1 MTGLTIFFMKGVRVM
16 NAETIQLLQGNTYK
30 NFAKY
35 VSLNVIS
42 MIGLSLYV
50 LADTYFIANG
60 IGKDGLIALNL
71 VLPVYNGVLNAIG
84 LLIATGVGT
93 IYSIYVGKQEHR
105 HGNEVFTQVIF
116 ISLLISLVLTLIGVV
131 FSENIVKLLGA
142 SDRLAPLAKDY
153 IKTIFFFSSAFIL
166 NNIMVCMIR
175 NDGNPK
181 LAMTAML
188 TGSFSN
194 IILDYI
200 FIFPLRMGM
209 FGAALATGISPVLS
223 LLVLSLHVITK
234 KNNFKIVK
242 CRIRPYELLTVT
254 VTGIPAFITEFSCG
268 IVILIFNLVI
278 IKIVGDIGVAAY
290 GIIANISLMFTA
302 IFTGI
307 GQGIQPIISTN
318 FGANKTENTIKALR
332 YGSILA
338 LALGIVFYL
347 ICILFPEPIIS
358 AFNSE
363 NNVRLFD
370 ITKNG
375 MRLYFSAFILMGT
388 NIVMI
393 TFFASIT
400 KSKPSFIL
408 SILRGVALIIAIILI
423 LPNLIG
429 LNGVWLTIPI
439 TEMITF
445 ILGVWLTRSS
455 SI

>member
-1 MTGLTIFFMKGVRVM
+1 M
-16 NAETIQLLQGNTYK
+16 ETDLKTVQVVNGDIGKT
-30 NFAKY
+30 FAKY

-50 LADTYFIANG
+50 LADTFFIANG

-71 VLPVYNGVLNAIG
+71 VLPVYNGILNATG

-116 ISLLISLVLTLIGVV
+116 VSVLISLFLTLIGVI

-142 SDRLAPLAKDY
+142 SDRLVPLAKDY
-153 IKTIFFFSSAFIL
+153 TKTIFFFSGAFIL

-181 LAMTAML
+181 LAMAAML

-200 FIFPLRMGM
+200 FIFPLKMGM
-209 FGAALATGISPVLS
+209 FGAALATGIAPVLS
-223 LLVLSLHVITK
+223 LLILSSHIITK
-234 KNNFKIVK
+234 KNSFKIIK
-242 CRIRPYELLTVT
+242 CKISPAEFLRVLSA
-254 VTGIPAFITEFSCG
+254 GIPAFITEFSSG

-307 GQGIQPIISTN
+307 GQGIQPIISIN